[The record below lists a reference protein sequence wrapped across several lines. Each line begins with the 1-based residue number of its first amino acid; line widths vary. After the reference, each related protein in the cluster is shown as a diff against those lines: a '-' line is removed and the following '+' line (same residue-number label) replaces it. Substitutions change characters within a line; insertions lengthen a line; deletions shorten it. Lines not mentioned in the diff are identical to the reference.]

1 MSLLSTIEDSIY
13 IMTLGVID
21 EFRQKGVGKMLVNRI
36 IQIGKKYQNIKLVS
50 LHVISYNKAA
60 IRFY

>member
-1 MSLLSTIEDSIY
+1 
-13 IMTLGVID
+13 MTLGVID